1 MTRVIPLKI
10 LASVLGLVLATGPA
24 LARAADKGPRGTL
37 AVVNAGKG
45 GHEVV
50 ERVAR
55 SLGPHLGGWTRQ
67 PGVDAFLAGRPSPG
81 ALPVGKTGEDLVR
94 LVEKLREDRSPS
106 RSALTELGRLLGVD
120 YLLLV
125 RVGARSVVARL
136 YSVHRQAYAPES
148 FEGQVGEEGR
158 LRDYV
163 LAQTRGPS
171 RPAGRRWSHWW
182 IWAAAAGLAALTI
195 GLAVS
200 SGGDDATGDLRIRV
214 TR

>member
-1 MTRVIPLKI
+1 MTRRARQVLAPL
-10 LASVLGLVLATGPA
+10 LGLVVALQPA
-24 LARAADKGPRGTL
+24 LARPADTSPRGTL

-45 GHEVV
+45 RHEVV

-55 SLGPHLGGWTRQ
+55 ALGPHLGGWTRQ

-106 RSALTELGRLLGVD
+106 RTELTELGRLLGVD

-125 RVGARSVVARL
+125 RVGARSLVARL
-136 YSVHRQAYAPES
+136 YSVHRQADAPEG
-148 FEGQVGEEGR
+148 FEGRVGDEAR

-171 RPAGRRWSHWW
+171 RPAGRRWSRWW

-200 SGGDDATGDLRIRV
+200 SGGDDAKGDLRIRV

>member
-1 MTRVIPLKI
+1 MTHGRALRI
-10 LASVLGLVLATGPA
+10 LAPLLGLMIALQPA
-24 LARAADKGPRGTL
+24 LARPPDKSPRGTL

-45 GHEVV
+45 RHEVV

-55 SLGPHLGGWTRQ
+55 ALGPHLGGWTRQ

-106 RSALTELGRLLGVD
+106 RSELTELGRLLGVD

-125 RVGARSVVARL
+125 RVGARTLVARL

-148 FEGQVGEEGR
+148 FEGPVGEEGR
-158 LRDYV
+158 LRDHV
-163 LAQTRGPS
+163 ISQSRGPS
-171 RPAGRRWSHWW
+171 RPVGRWSRWW

-200 SGGDDATGDLRIRV
+200 SGGDDARGDLRIRV